1 MTNEAKAV
9 VTKFWETMQ
18 TNDFL
23 AASELLAPTYEL
35 YWPQSSEKISGRA
48 NFVAVNRNYP
58 ANGPWRFTLDNIL
71 ADGNEVVTD
80 VAVTDGV
87 VAARALTFST
97 VENGLIVKQVEYWP
111 DPFEPAAWRRA
122 WVERD

>member
-1 MTNEAKAV
+1 MTSEAKAV

-23 AASELLAPTYEL
+23 AASELLAPNYEL

-58 ANGPWRFTLDNIL
+58 ANGPWRFTLNKIL
-71 ADGNEVVTD
+71 GDGNEVVTD
-80 VAVTDGV
+80 VSVTDGV

>member
-1 MTNEAKAV
+1 MTSEAKAV

-18 TNDFL
+18 TNDFR
-23 AASELLAPTYEL
+23 AAGKLLAEDYEL
-35 YWPQSSEKISGRA
+35 HWPQSSEKISGRA

-58 ANGPWRFTLDNIL
+58 ANGPWRFTLNKIL

-80 VAVTDGV
+80 VSVTDGV

-111 DPFEPAAWRRA
+111 DPFDAPAWRRA
-122 WVERD
+122 WVECG

>member
-1 MTNEAKAV
+1 MSSEAKGV

-23 AASELLAPTYEL
+23 AASELLAPNYEL

-58 ANGPWRFTLDNIL
+58 ANGPWRFTLNKIL
-71 ADGNEVVTD
+71 GDGNEVVTD
-80 VAVTDGV
+80 VSVTDGV